1 MAGLFGFF
9 GKKKDNGGKDQAKP
23 TETNGSKP
31 EAYYFLDADQAKSF
45 GNIEYMRTAKTV
57 RRTFPK
63 TVGNGGTF
71 ERIQTV
77 STMEAVK
84 AEALKSAMAKAEVD
98 AAKAAANPS
107 AVQPGSET
115 ARRRSDSSMD
125 IFRNMA
131 RDMRKK

>member
-9 GKKKDNGGKDQAKP
+9 GKKKDNDGKDRAKP

-31 EAYYFLDADQAKSF
+31 EAYFLDADQAKSF

-71 ERIQTV
+71 ERVQTV
-77 STMEAVK
+77 STIDV
-84 AEALKSAMAKAEVD
+84 
-98 AAKAAANPS
+98 AKAAALKAAIDQSKIDVPS
-107 AVQPGSET
+107 TAKPGETPANSEAI

-125 IFRNMA
+125 MFRKMA
-131 RDMRKK
+131 QDIRKK

>member
-9 GKKKDNGGKDQAKP
+9 GKKKDNDGKDRAKP

-31 EAYYFLDADQAKSF
+31 EAYFLDADQAKSF

-71 ERIQTV
+71 ERVQTV
-77 STMEAVK
+77 STIDV
-84 AEALKSAMAKAEVD
+84 
-98 AAKAAANPS
+98 AKAAALKAAIDQSKIDVPS
-107 AVQPGSET
+107 TAKSGETPANSEAIT
-115 ARRRSDSSMD
+115 RRRSDSSMD
-125 IFRNMA
+125 MFRKMA
-131 RDMRKK
+131 QDIRKK

>member
-9 GKKKDNGGKDQAKP
+9 GKKKDNDGKDRAKP

-31 EAYYFLDADQAKSF
+31 EAYFLDADQAKSF

-71 ERIQTV
+71 ERVQTV
-77 STMEAVK
+77 STIDV
-84 AEALKSAMAKAEVD
+84 
-98 AAKAAANPS
+98 AKAAALKAAIDQSKIDVPS
-107 AVQPGSET
+107 TAKSGETPANSEAI

-125 IFRNMA
+125 MFRKMA
-131 RDMRKK
+131 QDIRKK

>member
-9 GKKKDNGGKDQAKP
+9 GKKKDNDGKDRAKP

-31 EAYYFLDADQAKSF
+31 EAYFLDADQAKSF

-71 ERIQTV
+71 ERVQTV
-77 STMEAVK
+77 STIDV
-84 AEALKSAMAKAEVD
+84 
-98 AAKAAANPS
+98 AKAAALKAAIDQSKIDVPS
-107 AVQPGSET
+107 TSKSGETPANSEAI

-125 IFRNMA
+125 MFRKMA
-131 RDMRKK
+131 RDIRKK

>member
-9 GKKKDNGGKDQAKP
+9 GKKKDNDGKDRAKP

-31 EAYYFLDADQAKSF
+31 EAYFLDADQAKSF

-71 ERIQTV
+71 ERVQTV
-77 STMEAVK
+77 STIE
-84 AEALKSAMAKAEVD
+84 
-98 AAKAAANPS
+98 AAKAAALKAAIDQSKIDIPS
-107 AVQPGSET
+107 VTKSGETPANSEAI

-125 IFRNMA
+125 MFRKMA
-131 RDMRKK
+131 QDIRKK

>member
-9 GKKKDNGGKDQAKP
+9 GKKKDNDSKDRAKP

-31 EAYYFLDADQAKSF
+31 EAYFLDADQAKSF

-71 ERIQTV
+71 ERVQTV
-77 STMEAVK
+77 STIDV
-84 AEALKSAMAKAEVD
+84 
-98 AAKAAANPS
+98 AKAAALKAAIDQSKIDVPS
-107 AVQPGSET
+107 TAKSGETPANSEAI

-125 IFRNMA
+125 MFRKMA
-131 RDMRKK
+131 QDIRKK